1 MLMVG
6 EMPHERKGY
15 FWGTATQSK
24 SLHVGEGLGKDMGGV
39 RAVDKG
45 RDHR

>member
-1 MLMVG
+1 MLMAG
-6 EMPHERKGY
+6 EMPHESKGY
-15 FWGTATQSK
+15 FWGQQH
-24 SLHVGEGLGKDMGGV
+24 SLTLHLGEGVGKDMGGV